1 MAPKLQSVNFSSNS
15 IEEITNLTGLPH
27 LRTIDFNNNKIKDVE
42 SLHTK
47 VGQIHSLSL
56 SQNMIRNLHGMSKL
70 YSVTNLDVADN
81 KLRTLAD
88 VSTVANLPCIEKL
101 QISPNKVNN
110 EVDYRLKVLEG
121 YGGRCGEVRL
131 DDLETSQAEMD
142 KVSVLMALR

>member
-1 MAPKLQSVNFSSNS
+1 M
-15 IEEITNLTGLPH
+15 
-27 LRTIDFNNNKIKDVE
+27 E

-47 VGQIHSLSL
+47 VGQIHSLDL
-56 SQNMIRNLHGMSKL
+56 SQNMIRNLHGMSRL
-70 YSVTNLDVADN
+70 YSVTNLDVANN

-88 VSTVANLPCIEKL
+88 VSTVAQLPCIEKL